1 MSTRSLLHQARLS
14 ECLKR
19 FADHKPSGLT
29 VTDGCLQ
36 NNISKY
42 KFFYWKRLLKDEAV
56 TQMLPEIVPL
66 AVPASVPAVPSEPA
80 TLSTT
85 DTTSATRASCTT
97 FTPNSC
103 ARFYINGMTIELDS
117 SASESFI
124 GILGIRSVAGCALNC
139 SNRSTISPSVTL

>member
-1 MSTRSLLHQARLS
+1 MSTRSLLHQARLN
-14 ECLKR
+14 EWLKR
-19 FADHKPSGLT
+19 FADHKSSGLS
-29 VTDGCLQ
+29 VTDWCLQ

-85 DTTSATRASCTT
+85 DTTSATRATRASCTT

-103 ARFYINGMTIELDS
+103 ARVYINGMTIELDS

-124 GILGIRSVAGCALNC
+124 RSLIKAVSYA
-139 SNRSTISPSVTL
+139 

>member
-1 MSTRSLLHQARLS
+1 MSTKSHLHQARLN
-14 ECLKR
+14 EWLKH
-19 FADHKPSGLT
+19 FADHKASGLS
-29 VTDGCLQ
+29 VTDWCLQ

-66 AVPASVPAVPSEPA
+66 AMPASVPAVPSEPA
-80 TLSTT
+80 QLSTT
-85 DTTSATRASCTT
+85 DATSATRATRASCTT

-117 SASESFI
+117 TAPEHFMHSLIKAV
-124 GILGIRSVAGCALNC
+124 RYV
-139 SNRSTISPSVTL
+139 

>member
-1 MSTRSLLHQARLS
+1 MSTKSLLHQARLN
-14 ECLKR
+14 EWITR
-19 FADHKPSGLT
+19 FADQKASGLS
-29 VTDGCLQ
+29 VTDWCLQ

-66 AVPASVPAVPSEPA
+66 AMPASVPVVPSAPA
-80 TLSTT
+80 PSITA
-85 DTTSATRASCTT
+85 DTASATRTSCTT

-103 ARFYINGMTIELDS
+103 ARVYINGMTIELDS

-124 GILGIRSVAGCALNC
+124 H
-139 SNRSTISPSVTL
+139 TIIKAVRYA